1 MKGYLKKT
9 TESRNK
15 ERYRNMDEKD
25 QEKKR
30 SPLKSPRLCEENW
43 HLQIEIKHTT
53 NEGKRHYHPQ
63 KYNDPAPA
71 QPRKDGTYFQT
82 LPHDEL
88 GQHLWGK
95 SVGTATPSLKIPLI
109 RKLSDSY
116 EHKPRP
122 PSESSLPKKPRKQR
136 SVIPQSLDKKAHK
149 QCHMQLTVK
158 EREINKL
165 KGIIDSISKP
175 LEVKM
180 IKYDREQSKKVDDLQ
195 RQVKLYKDDLFSAKS
210 NLKEEQEKTKLLIHQ
225 NQEKEDELSE
235 MRLKY
240 MKVDD
245 LQRQVKL
252 YKDDLFSAKSK
263 VDDLQRQVKLYKDDL
278 FSAKSNL
285 KEEQEKT
292 KLLIHQNQE
301 KEDELSEMRLK
312 YMKLRKGI
320 EEYRKIHERS
330 AERERKLVEQQTELE
345 RMCKQMGKV
354 RQINDALS
362 EKNDDMD
369 DRIRKL
375 QSKLDHLE
383 RVEETHHLCVEI
395 RDEQSRYIKKLECEV
410 EAQDQNFVLL
420 QNEYDD
426 LDCRYSTMKAEHA
439 KMKHLQSELDAK
451 TGEVNKLTQQIIRLE
466 EFKSKYY
473 IVKSDNKKVWE
484 NCSDLKRKLED
495 KVNELENVNGKVDRA
510 ESLSREVKILQR
522 EKANVE
528 QQNSD
533 LTKALQAKGI
543 EIEVLNKHR
552 ERIENLSK
560 EYEKQRRTREKGE
573 HEMTE
578 LEQVVQKKTNEV
590 EELNTRLEEFS
601 KKCSALH
608 RDKEEAHANISNLTD
623 ALNEKKRDIESLT
636 NELERSETH
645 VSVLKSRIDDMQ
657 RINTDAVDKSK
668 SLFQNENASL
678 KLAYEQATFKIK
690 DLSKQFTNAKRDKEN
705 AESQI
710 DSLSNILFH
719 KKKELESVQN
729 ELARSK
735 EDVLILSKDIK
746 DIQSSKRLADE
757 KLQGL
762 QTENASL
769 KSALSKA
776 TNEIDDFLNKG
787 TNLHKYKT
795 DAEHKASKL
804 MNALREKDTENEA
817 LREQL
822 ARAEKKVSI
831 ISQDIKDIHASNRQ
845 VAEEKL
851 QSLQTENASLKSAL
865 SKATNEIEDLVNKG
879 SNLQKYKADAEH
891 KTSKLMNALREK
903 DTENE
908 ALREQLARAEKKV
921 SIISQDIKDIHASNR
936 QVAEEKLQSLQ
947 TENASLKSALS
958 KATNEIEDL
967 VNKGSNLQKYKA
979 DAEHKTS
986 TLMNSLREK
995 GTENEAL
1002 REQLARA
1009 EKKVSILS
1017 KDIKDM
1023 QASKRQVAEEKLQ
1036 SLQTENTSL
1045 KSALS
1050 KATNE
1055 IEDIV
1060 NKTTNLQ
1067 KYNTDAEHKTST
1079 LMNALREKDTENKAL
1094 REQLARAEKNVSI
1107 LSKDI
1112 KDMQASKRQV
1122 AEEKLQSL
1130 QTENASLKSAL
1141 SKATNEIEDLLNKD
1155 TNLQKYKTDAEH
1167 KTSSLM
1173 NALKDKET
1181 EIEALSKQLARSEEN
1196 VSILSKDI
1204 KNIQESKR
1212 QVADEKLQDLQTE
1225 NDSLKLTLAE
1235 ATTKIDDL
1243 WNKCTN
1249 LQKYKSDT
1257 ELEIGTLL
1265 NVVEEKETEIETLHK
1280 HLARSEKNVSIL
1292 SKDIKDI
1299 QGSKRQAADEKVQ
1312 SLQTENASI
1321 KLELA
1326 KATTEIDAFRNK
1338 CTDLQKYKTDTE
1350 HTINSLLNAVK
1361 EKETKF
1367 EALNTQL
1374 ARKNN
1379 ELSKDKENA
1388 ENQKNRLS
1396 KALEENK
1403 KEIETM
1409 QNDIA
1414 RYKEKIWTLTKTVED
1429 IKGSKNQAA
1438 DENIKGLQKKIGSL
1452 ESELRNATTE
1462 MNDLSYKY
1470 KCLQKDKE
1478 SAEYTINKL
1487 SRDVQEKEKEIS
1499 SLIEDLAK
1507 ANEKGDREEHAASAN
1522 SIQKLTDENASLNSK
1537 LSQLSN
1543 ETEKKVSALTKEI
1556 KSLQQSKGT
1565 SSEEYNARKLYE
1577 ENEFLKAQLDRT
1589 SRSYEQLRKDYNEV
1603 KREKDHALNR
1613 LSSVA
1618 GEKLRNNNPGIADL
1632 SDENRPI
1639 NLGEKFSQLYD
1650 DQWTDAIEHLEEM
1663 GYSETDGIRRLLDI
1677 LKAVFDECVKLSD
1690 THFNQLKELT
1700 GTSHLPSDQLK
1711 KLKDLRKATA
1721 VHSVAKIK
1729 QVVNDYMSTA
1739 FSKEKAAC
1747 QTYIDRS
1754 IELCWLMSVQ
1764 DPPVVIDF
1772 IAVHGQAIDDKILR
1786 KFTKTGSKIDF
1797 LVWPVIRLHK
1807 NGPLLQKGV
1816 VQPI

>member
-180 IKYDREQSKKVDDLQ
+180 IKYDREQSKKVDDLQRQVKLYKDDLFSAKSKVDDLQRQVKLYKDDLFSAKSKVDDLQ

-1009 EKKVSILS
+1009 EK
-1017 KDIKDM
+1017 
-1023 QASKRQVAEEKLQ
+1023 
-1036 SLQTENTSL
+1036 
-1045 KSALS
+1045 
-1050 KATNE
+1050 
-1055 IEDIV
+1055 
-1060 NKTTNLQ
+1060 
-1067 KYNTDAEHKTST
+1067 
-1079 LMNALREKDTENKAL
+1079 
-1094 REQLARAEKNVSI
+1094 NVSI

>member
-180 IKYDREQSKKVDDLQ
+180 IKYDREQSKKVDDLQRQVKLYKDDLFSAKSKVDDLQRQVKLYKDDLFSAKSKVDDLQ

-804 MNALREKDTENEA
+804 MNALREKD
-817 LREQL
+817 
-822 ARAEKKVSI
+822 
-831 ISQDIKDIHASNRQ
+831 
-845 VAEEKL
+845 
-851 QSLQTENASLKSAL
+851 
-865 SKATNEIEDLVNKG
+865 
-879 SNLQKYKADAEH
+879 
-891 KTSKLMNALREK
+891 
-903 DTENE
+903 
-908 ALREQLARAEKKV
+908 
-921 SIISQDIKDIHASNR
+921 
-936 QVAEEKLQSLQ
+936 
-947 TENASLKSALS
+947 
-958 KATNEIEDL
+958 
-967 VNKGSNLQKYKA
+967 
-979 DAEHKTS
+979 
-986 TLMNSLREK
+986 
-995 GTENEAL
+995 TENEAL

>member
-180 IKYDREQSKKVDDLQ
+180 IKYDREQSKKVDDLQRQVKLYKDDLFSAKSKVDDLQRQVKLYKDDLFSAKSKVDDLQ

-903 DTENE
+903 D
-908 ALREQLARAEKKV
+908 
-921 SIISQDIKDIHASNR
+921 
-936 QVAEEKLQSLQ
+936 
-947 TENASLKSALS
+947 
-958 KATNEIEDL
+958 
-967 VNKGSNLQKYKA
+967 
-979 DAEHKTS
+979 
-986 TLMNSLREK
+986 
-995 GTENEAL
+995 TENEAL

>member
-180 IKYDREQSKKVDDLQ
+180 IKYDREQSKKVDDLQRQVKLYKDDLFSAKSKVDDLQRQVKLYKDDLFSAKSKVDDLQ

-1055 IEDIV
+1055 IED
-1060 NKTTNLQ
+1060 
-1067 KYNTDAEHKTST
+1067 
-1079 LMNALREKDTENKAL
+1079 
-1094 REQLARAEKNVSI
+1094 
-1107 LSKDI
+1107 
-1112 KDMQASKRQV
+1112 
-1122 AEEKLQSL
+1122 
-1130 QTENASLKSAL
+1130 
-1141 SKATNEIEDLLNKD
+1141 LLNKD

>member
-180 IKYDREQSKKVDDLQ
+180 IKYDREQSKKVDDLQRQVKLYKDDLFSAKSKVDDLQRQVKLYKDDLFSAKSKVDDLQ

-804 MNALREKDTENEA
+804 MNALREKDTENE
-817 LREQL
+817 
-822 ARAEKKVSI
+822 
-831 ISQDIKDIHASNRQ
+831 
-845 VAEEKL
+845 
-851 QSLQTENASLKSAL
+851 
-865 SKATNEIEDLVNKG
+865 
-879 SNLQKYKADAEH
+879 
-891 KTSKLMNALREK
+891 
-903 DTENE
+903 
-908 ALREQLARAEKKV
+908 
-921 SIISQDIKDIHASNR
+921 
-936 QVAEEKLQSLQ
+936 
-947 TENASLKSALS
+947 
-958 KATNEIEDL
+958 
-967 VNKGSNLQKYKA
+967 
-979 DAEHKTS
+979 
-986 TLMNSLREK
+986 
-995 GTENEAL
+995 
-1002 REQLARA
+1002 
-1009 EKKVSILS
+1009 
-1017 KDIKDM
+1017 
-1023 QASKRQVAEEKLQ
+1023 
-1036 SLQTENTSL
+1036 
-1045 KSALS
+1045 
-1050 KATNE
+1050 
-1055 IEDIV
+1055 
-1060 NKTTNLQ
+1060 
-1067 KYNTDAEHKTST
+1067 
-1079 LMNALREKDTENKAL
+1079 AL

>member
-1 MKGYLKKT
+1 
-9 TESRNK
+9 
-15 ERYRNMDEKD
+15 
-25 QEKKR
+25 
-30 SPLKSPRLCEENW
+30 
-43 HLQIEIKHTT
+43 
-53 NEGKRHYHPQ
+53 
-63 KYNDPAPA
+63 
-71 QPRKDGTYFQT
+71 
-82 LPHDEL
+82 
-88 GQHLWGK
+88 
-95 SVGTATPSLKIPLI
+95 
-109 RKLSDSY
+109 
-116 EHKPRP
+116 
-122 PSESSLPKKPRKQR
+122 
-136 SVIPQSLDKKAHK
+136 
-149 QCHMQLTVK
+149 
-158 EREINKL
+158 
-165 KGIIDSISKP
+165 
-175 LEVKM
+175 
-180 IKYDREQSKKVDDLQ
+180 
-195 RQVKLYKDDLFSAKS
+195 
-210 NLKEEQEKTKLLIHQ
+210 
-225 NQEKEDELSE
+225 
-235 MRLKY
+235 
-240 MKVDD
+240 
-245 LQRQVKL
+245 
-252 YKDDLFSAKSK
+252 
-263 VDDLQRQVKLYKDDL
+263 
-278 FSAKSNL
+278 
-285 KEEQEKT
+285 
-292 KLLIHQNQE
+292 
-301 KEDELSEMRLK
+301 
-312 YMKLRKGI
+312 
-320 EEYRKIHERS
+320 
-330 AERERKLVEQQTELE
+330 
-345 RMCKQMGKV
+345 
-354 RQINDALS
+354 
-362 EKNDDMD
+362 
-369 DRIRKL
+369 
-375 QSKLDHLE
+375 
-383 RVEETHHLCVEI
+383 
-395 RDEQSRYIKKLECEV
+395 
-410 EAQDQNFVLL
+410 
-420 QNEYDD
+420 
-426 LDCRYSTMKAEHA
+426 
-439 KMKHLQSELDAK
+439 
-451 TGEVNKLTQQIIRLE
+451 
-466 EFKSKYY
+466 
-473 IVKSDNKKVWE
+473 
-484 NCSDLKRKLED
+484 
-495 KVNELENVNGKVDRA
+495 
-510 ESLSREVKILQR
+510 
-522 EKANVE
+522 
-528 QQNSD
+528 
-533 LTKALQAKGI
+533 
-543 EIEVLNKHR
+543 
-552 ERIENLSK
+552 
-560 EYEKQRRTREKGE
+560 
-573 HEMTE
+573 
-578 LEQVVQKKTNEV
+578 
-590 EELNTRLEEFS
+590 
-601 KKCSALH
+601 
-608 RDKEEAHANISNLTD
+608 
-623 ALNEKKRDIESLT
+623 
-636 NELERSETH
+636 
-645 VSVLKSRIDDMQ
+645 MQ

-757 KLQGL
+757 KLQG
-762 QTENASL
+762 
-769 KSALSKA
+769 
-776 TNEIDDFLNKG
+776 
-787 TNLHKYKT
+787 
-795 DAEHKASKL
+795 
-804 MNALREKDTENEA
+804 
-817 LREQL
+817 
-822 ARAEKKVSI
+822 
-831 ISQDIKDIHASNRQ
+831 
-845 VAEEKL
+845 
-851 QSLQTENASLKSAL
+851 
-865 SKATNEIEDLVNKG
+865 
-879 SNLQKYKADAEH
+879 
-891 KTSKLMNALREK
+891 
-903 DTENE
+903 
-908 ALREQLARAEKKV
+908 
-921 SIISQDIKDIHASNR
+921 
-936 QVAEEKLQSLQ
+936 LQ

-1112 KDMQASKRQV
+1112 KDVQASKRQV

-1212 QVADEKLQDLQTE
+1212 QVADGKLQDLQTE

-1280 HLARSEKNVSIL
+1280 H
-1292 SKDIKDI
+1292 
-1299 QGSKRQAADEKVQ
+1299 
-1312 SLQTENASI
+1312 
-1321 KLELA
+1321 
-1326 KATTEIDAFRNK
+1326 
-1338 CTDLQKYKTDTE
+1338 
-1350 HTINSLLNAVK
+1350 
-1361 EKETKF
+1361 
-1367 EALNTQL
+1367 L

>member
-180 IKYDREQSKKVDDLQ
+180 IKYDREQSKKVDDLQRQVKLYKDDLFSAKSKVDDLQRQVKLYKDDLFSAKSKVDDLQ

-908 ALREQLARAEKKV
+908 ALREQLARAEK
-921 SIISQDIKDIHASNR
+921 
-936 QVAEEKLQSLQ
+936 
-947 TENASLKSALS
+947 
-958 KATNEIEDL
+958 
-967 VNKGSNLQKYKA
+967 
-979 DAEHKTS
+979 
-986 TLMNSLREK
+986 
-995 GTENEAL
+995 
-1002 REQLARA
+1002 
-1009 EKKVSILS
+1009 
-1017 KDIKDM
+1017 
-1023 QASKRQVAEEKLQ
+1023 
-1036 SLQTENTSL
+1036 
-1045 KSALS
+1045 
-1050 KATNE
+1050 
-1055 IEDIV
+1055 
-1060 NKTTNLQ
+1060 
-1067 KYNTDAEHKTST
+1067 
-1079 LMNALREKDTENKAL
+1079 
-1094 REQLARAEKNVSI
+1094 NVSI

>member
-1 MKGYLKKT
+1 
-9 TESRNK
+9 
-15 ERYRNMDEKD
+15 
-25 QEKKR
+25 
-30 SPLKSPRLCEENW
+30 
-43 HLQIEIKHTT
+43 
-53 NEGKRHYHPQ
+53 
-63 KYNDPAPA
+63 
-71 QPRKDGTYFQT
+71 
-82 LPHDEL
+82 
-88 GQHLWGK
+88 
-95 SVGTATPSLKIPLI
+95 
-109 RKLSDSY
+109 
-116 EHKPRP
+116 
-122 PSESSLPKKPRKQR
+122 
-136 SVIPQSLDKKAHK
+136 
-149 QCHMQLTVK
+149 
-158 EREINKL
+158 
-165 KGIIDSISKP
+165 
-175 LEVKM
+175 
-180 IKYDREQSKKVDDLQ
+180 
-195 RQVKLYKDDLFSAKS
+195 
-210 NLKEEQEKTKLLIHQ
+210 
-225 NQEKEDELSE
+225 
-235 MRLKY
+235 
-240 MKVDD
+240 
-245 LQRQVKL
+245 
-252 YKDDLFSAKSK
+252 
-263 VDDLQRQVKLYKDDL
+263 
-278 FSAKSNL
+278 
-285 KEEQEKT
+285 
-292 KLLIHQNQE
+292 
-301 KEDELSEMRLK
+301 
-312 YMKLRKGI
+312 
-320 EEYRKIHERS
+320 
-330 AERERKLVEQQTELE
+330 
-345 RMCKQMGKV
+345 
-354 RQINDALS
+354 
-362 EKNDDMD
+362 
-369 DRIRKL
+369 
-375 QSKLDHLE
+375 
-383 RVEETHHLCVEI
+383 
-395 RDEQSRYIKKLECEV
+395 
-410 EAQDQNFVLL
+410 
-420 QNEYDD
+420 
-426 LDCRYSTMKAEHA
+426 
-439 KMKHLQSELDAK
+439 
-451 TGEVNKLTQQIIRLE
+451 
-466 EFKSKYY
+466 
-473 IVKSDNKKVWE
+473 
-484 NCSDLKRKLED
+484 
-495 KVNELENVNGKVDRA
+495 
-510 ESLSREVKILQR
+510 
-522 EKANVE
+522 
-528 QQNSD
+528 
-533 LTKALQAKGI
+533 
-543 EIEVLNKHR
+543 
-552 ERIENLSK
+552 
-560 EYEKQRRTREKGE
+560 
-573 HEMTE
+573 
-578 LEQVVQKKTNEV
+578 
-590 EELNTRLEEFS
+590 
-601 KKCSALH
+601 
-608 RDKEEAHANISNLTD
+608 
-623 ALNEKKRDIESLT
+623 
-636 NELERSETH
+636 
-645 VSVLKSRIDDMQ
+645 MQ

-757 KLQGL
+757 KLQG
-762 QTENASL
+762 
-769 KSALSKA
+769 
-776 TNEIDDFLNKG
+776 
-787 TNLHKYKT
+787 
-795 DAEHKASKL
+795 
-804 MNALREKDTENEA
+804 
-817 LREQL
+817 
-822 ARAEKKVSI
+822 
-831 ISQDIKDIHASNRQ
+831 
-845 VAEEKL
+845 
-851 QSLQTENASLKSAL
+851 
-865 SKATNEIEDLVNKG
+865 
-879 SNLQKYKADAEH
+879 
-891 KTSKLMNALREK
+891 
-903 DTENE
+903 
-908 ALREQLARAEKKV
+908 
-921 SIISQDIKDIHASNR
+921 
-936 QVAEEKLQSLQ
+936 LQ

-1112 KDMQASKRQV
+1112 KDVQASKRQV

-1212 QVADEKLQDLQTE
+1212 QVADGKLQDLQTE

-1374 ARKNN
+1374 
-1379 ELSKDKENA
+1379 
-1388 ENQKNRLS
+1388 
-1396 KALEENK
+1396 
-1403 KEIETM
+1403 
-1409 QNDIA
+1409 A